1 MASRRYRTIGSLVA
15 LLLVALAA
23 PGPAA
28 AVPYTSYTLSATA
41 ISLIMPDG
49 RTINFWAYADVTP
62 AGTGGRAAG
71 VGGDGIPTVPGPVL
85 EFPTGVPV
93 TITLQNNLAFA
104 NGGNNP
110 LLTNVPTSLIIPG
123 QFQVGAARPAGTN
136 VPLVP
141 TVIAGVLENP
151 RAFTFS
157 NQVGPGQAVTYT
169 FGPMRPGTF
178 LYESGSHPQVQIPM
192 GLYGAVIVRDTNP
205 AQANKAYGAADPAGK
220 SSFDYEAPPVL
231 FSEVDP
237 NLNTLVSLAPQG
249 PFSTV
254 LFTPRYFL
262 INGQSYPKTQDITA
276 AFSPAGPQRTLI
288 RMLNAG
294 SRDCVPLIAGYDVS
308 IVAEDGNLRPTARKE
323 NAPSLSAG
331 KTFDLILATPTAA
344 SAKGYFPL
352 YDRALGQV
360 NNTIFSALLLQPAGM
375 MTFLGVYPVHTAGPL
390 AGTPQN
396 CSPIK
401 GDVNGD
407 GVITIA
413 DALHVL
419 RAAVGI
425 VDPGITIANGNV
437 SPVDADTGLP
447 CGDYSPTTGADQLLA
462 TDALFVLQKAIGAN
476 PY

>member
-1 MASRRYRTIGSLVA
+1 MASIRYRTKGSLFA
-15 LLLVALAA
+15 LLLVVLAALSA

-28 AVPYTSYTLSATA
+28 AIPRTSYTLSATA
-41 ISLIMPDG
+41 ISLPMPDG
-49 RTINFWAYADVTP
+49 RTVNFWAYADVSSIANGDLH
-62 AGTGGRAAG
+62 AGDN
-71 VGGDGIPTVPGPVL
+71 VYSVPGPVL
-85 EFPTGVPV
+85 EFNAGDNV
-93 TITLQNNLAFA
+93 TIRLRNDLAGV

-110 LLTNVPTSLIIPG
+110 LLTSVPTSLIIPG
-123 QFQVGAARPAGTN
+123 QFQTAAARPPGTN
-136 VPLVP
+136 VPTVP

-157 NQVGPGQAVTYT
+157 NQVQGTGNAAARTVTYT
-169 FGPMRPGTF
+169 FGPMKPGTF
-178 LYESGSHPQVQIPM
+178 LYESGSNPQVQIPM
-192 GLYGAVIVRDTNP
+192 GLYGAVIVRP
-205 AQANKAYGAADPAGK
+205 AGYDPVANKIAYAGAP
-220 SSFDYEAPPVL
+220 FDHEAPPVV

-237 NLNTLVSLAPQG
+237 SLNTLVSLAPQG

-262 INGQSYPKTQDITA
+262 INGQSYPRTQDIVA
-276 AFSPAGPQRTLI
+276 AYSAAGPQRTLI

-294 SRDCVPLIAGYDVS
+294 SRDYVPVIAGNDVS
-308 IVAEDGNLRPTARKE
+308 IIAEDGNLRPRAKKE
-323 NAPSLSAG
+323 NALSLASG
-331 KTFDLILATPTAA
+331 KTFDLILATPAAA

-360 NNTIFSALLLQPAGM
+360 NNTIFSAQILKPAGM
-375 MTFLGVYPVHTAGPL
+375 MTFLGVYPVRPGTS
-390 AGTPQN
+390 TPQN

-407 GVITIA
+407 GVITIG

-419 RAAVGI
+419 RAAVGT

-447 CGDYSPTTGADQLLA
+447 CGDYNATTGDDVYSA